1 MAASESSES
10 ETREVLKMRKMTFLA
25 AAALF
30 VAPALAGAQSRP
42 PSPASDPA
50 PTQAPA
56 PSTAEPRADHA
67 DKAAKGQ
74 TAKGELVKVDAD
86 AKTITVK
93 GTDGVETEY
102 AYTAATNVAGFS
114 EGVSGL
120 ATKSGSKV
128 TVHFTD
134 DMGKK
139 TATKIE
145 IAGDKKTS

>member
-1 MAASESSES
+1 
-10 ETREVLKMRKMTFLA
+10 MRKMTFSALA

-30 VAPALAGAQSRP
+30 VAPALAGAQA
-42 PSPASDPA
+42 PSPSPSPSPSPA

-56 PSTAEPRADHA
+56 PSAAEPRAD
-67 DKAAKGQ
+67 KAM

-86 AKTITVK
+86 AKTITIK
-93 GTDGVETEY
+93 GADGLETEY
-102 AYTAATNVAGFS
+102 AYTAATDVAGFR
-114 EGVSGL
+114 EGVAGL

-128 TVHFTD
+128 TVHFTT

-145 IAGDKKTS
+145 VAGEKKSS

>member
-1 MAASESSES
+1 
-10 ETREVLKMRKMTFLA
+10 MRKMTFPAL

-30 VAPALAGAQSRP
+30 IAPALAGAQSP
-42 PSPASDPA
+42 SPSPAPA

-56 PSTAEPRADHA
+56 PSTAEP
-67 DKAAKGQ
+67 KAEKM

-86 AKTITVK
+86 AKTITIK
-93 GTDGVETEY
+93 GADGVETEF
-102 AYTAATNVAGFS
+102 AYSATTEVKGGA
-114 EGVSGL
+114 EGVAGL

-128 TVHFTD
+128 TVHFTT

-145 IAGDKKTS
+145 VSGDKKTS

>member
-1 MAASESSES
+1 
-10 ETREVLKMRKMTFLA
+10 MRKITFPALA
-25 AAALF
+25 AAAF
-30 VAPALAGAQSRP
+30 FIAPALAGAQS
-42 PSPASDPA
+42 PSPSPSPSPA

-56 PSTAEPRADHA
+56 PMAEPKA
-67 DKAAKGQ
+67 DKAL

-86 AKTITVK
+86 AKTITIK
-93 GTDGVETEY
+93 GADGVETEF
-102 AYTAATNVAGFS
+102 AYSAATEVPGGRDGVA
-114 EGVSGL
+114 GL

-128 TVHFTD
+128 TVHFTN

>member
-1 MAASESSES
+1 
-10 ETREVLKMRKMTFLA
+10 MRKMTFPAL

-30 VAPALAGAQSRP
+30 IAPALAGAQSP
-42 PSPASDPA
+42 SPSPAPA

-56 PSTAEPRADHA
+56 PSAAEPKA
-67 DKAAKGQ
+67 DKAM

-86 AKTITVK
+86 AKTITIK
-93 GTDGVETEY
+93 GADGVETEF
-102 AYTAATNVAGFS
+102 AYTATTDVKGGSDGVA
-114 EGVSGL
+114 GL

-128 TVHFTD
+128 TVHFTS

-145 IAGDKKTS
+145 VSGDKKTS

>member
-1 MAASESSES
+1 
-10 ETREVLKMRKMTFLA
+10 MRKMTFPAL

-30 VAPALAGAQSRP
+30 IAPALAGAQSP
-42 PSPASDPA
+42 SPSPAPA

-56 PSTAEPRADHA
+56 PSAAEPRAD
-67 DKAAKGQ
+67 KAM

-86 AKTITVK
+86 AKTITIK
-93 GTDGVETEY
+93 GADGVETEF
-102 AYTAATNVAGFS
+102 AYTATTDVKGGSDGVA
-114 EGVSGL
+114 GL

-128 TVHFTD
+128 TVHFTT

-145 IAGDKKTS
+145 VSGDKKTS

>member
-1 MAASESSES
+1 
-10 ETREVLKMRKMTFLA
+10 MRKMTFPAL

-30 VAPALAGAQSRP
+30 IAPALAGAQSP
-42 PSPASDPA
+42 SPSPAPA

-56 PSTAEPRADHA
+56 PSTAEPKA
-67 DKAAKGQ
+67 DKAM

-86 AKTITVK
+86 AKTITIK
-93 GTDGVETEY
+93 GADGVETEF
-102 AYTAATNVAGFS
+102 AYTATTDVKGGSDGVA
-114 EGVSGL
+114 GL

-128 TVHFTD
+128 TVHFTS

-145 IAGDKKTS
+145 VSGDKKTS

>member
-1 MAASESSES
+1 M
-10 ETREVLKMRKMTFLA
+10 KKMTFPALA

-30 VAPALAGAQSRP
+30 AAPALAGAQA
-42 PSPASDPA
+42 PSPSPSPSPA

-56 PSTAEPRADHA
+56 PSTAEPRAD
-67 DKAAKGQ
+67 KAQ

-86 AKTITVK
+86 AKTITIK
-93 GTDGVETEY
+93 GADGVETEF
-102 AYTAATNVAGFS
+102 AYTATTEVPGARDGVA
-114 EGVSGL
+114 GL

-128 TVHFTD
+128 TVHFTS

-145 IAGDKKTS
+145 VAGEKKTS

>member
-1 MAASESSES
+1 
-10 ETREVLKMRKMTFLA
+10 MRKMTFPAL

-30 VAPALAGAQSRP
+30 IAPALAGAQSP
-42 PSPASDPA
+42 SPSPAPA

-56 PSTAEPRADHA
+56 PSTAEPKA
-67 DKAAKGQ
+67 DKAM

-86 AKTITVK
+86 AKTITIK
-93 GTDGVETEY
+93 GADGVETEF
-102 AYTAATNVAGFS
+102 AYTATTDVKGGADGVA
-114 EGVSGL
+114 GL

-128 TVHFTD
+128 TVHFTS

-145 IAGDKKTS
+145 VSGDKKTS